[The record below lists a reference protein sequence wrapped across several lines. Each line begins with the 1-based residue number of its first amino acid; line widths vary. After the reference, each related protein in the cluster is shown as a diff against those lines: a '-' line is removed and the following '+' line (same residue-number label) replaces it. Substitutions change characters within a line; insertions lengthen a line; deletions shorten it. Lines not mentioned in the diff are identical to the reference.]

1 MRAAPGDAGREFS
14 ATVKVPRDCSAIG
27 GRCSGHSFAVVP
39 AFRRLLSLESVSGG
53 ACIKTHGYLR
63 GSRVA
68 RFEVD
73 DMVNLPGAYYL
84 PILLRG

>member
-1 MRAAPGDAGREFS
+1 MPGESSVLQSKCRVTAARSEAG
-14 ATVKVPRDCSAIG
+14 
-27 GRCSGHSFAVVP
+27 AVVT
-39 AFRRLLSLESVSGG
+39 AFQLFLLSDGYLESLESVSGG

>member
-1 MRAAPGDAGREFS
+1 MPGKSSALQSKCRVTVAQSEAG
-14 ATVKVPRDCSAIG
+14 
-27 GRCSGHSFAVVP
+27 AVLT
-39 AFRRLLSLESVSGG
+39 AFQLFLLSDGYLESFGSVSGG
-53 ACIKTHGYLR
+53 AYIKTCGYLLR
-63 GSRVA
+63 SRVA